1 MLALHSDR
9 PLYTCL
15 TVVYIIYSVE
25 KVAICTNL
33 SAIVFLGPGF
43 QFRMTYRCN

>member
-9 PLYTCL
+9 PLYTFDCSL
-15 TVVYIIYSVE
+15 YYSVE